1 MSIRFTLTEGLDKT
15 YHPLRFQAFWNDQGY
30 CYLRVQIAQ
39 GKIVFTCDQLL
50 NYYNTSITNA
60 VESVRI
66 SAINA
71 LMQDGGFCRKYS
83 TKSRG
88 A

>member
-1 MSIRFTLTEGLDKT
+1 MRMKVTLAEEFNKT

-30 CYLRVQIAQ
+30 CYLRVQIAE
-39 GKIVFTCDQLL
+39 GKIIFTCAQLL

-60 VESVRI
+60 AESVRI

-71 LMQDGGFCRKYS
+71 LELIAS
-83 TKSRG
+83 LSLTKSPTKKL
-88 A
+88 